1 VAQPATESQFT
12 LDTAAEL
19 AAEEHGTQ
27 IRGRS
32 PWYLAWRRLRR
43 NKVALGFF
51 VLFFVVLAACLLAP
65 LYATHVAHTAQN
77 TQHVLDTIQV
87 NGQQVSVV
95 SNGGFLNI
103 HTGKPCDTATASASD
118 CKLFSAIPVGPQW
131 FSAGGKFALG
141 ADSIGRDVAV
151 RLLYGGRVSLQVGII
166 SSAICVLLAVI
177 LALIAGYFGGW
188 IDFVITRFF
197 DLFYAFP
204 VVLLGIA
211 LGAALAINGVHWSL
225 GLFKV
230 NVSSG
235 SIWIPTLVISYVL
248 IPYVGRPLR
257 GQVLS
262 LREKEFIEAAI
273 AQGASPLRIMFS
285 ELLPNIAS
293 SVLVFFTLIVANNIV
308 LEASLSYLGAGVQ
321 PPTPS
326 WGTLIADGQDLIVT
340 RPWLSLAPGIAIVLT
355 VLSLNVFGDG
365 LRDAL
370 DPRAKVRVEH

>member
-1 VAQPATESQFT
+1 VAQPATESEFT
-12 LDTAAEL
+12 LDTASEL
-19 AAEEHGTQ
+19 AAKEAGSGE

-32 PWYLAWRRLRR
+32 PWFLAWRRMRR
-43 NKVALGFF
+43 NKVALASLVIFF
-51 VLFFVVLAACLLAP
+51 LVLIACLCAP
-65 LYATHVAHTAQN
+65 LYANHVAHTGQN
-77 TQHVLDTIQV
+77 TQHVLDQINV

-95 SNGGFLNI
+95 SQGGYLDK
-103 HTGKPCDTATASASD
+103 HGKPCGAGETD
-118 CKLFSAIPVGPQW
+118 CRLFSSIPVGPQW
-131 FSAGGKFALG
+131 GAAGGKFVLG
-141 ADSIGRDVAV
+141 ADSIGRDIAV

-166 SSAICVLLAVI
+166 SSAICVFFAVLLA
-177 LALIAGYFGGW
+177 LLAGYFGGW

-211 LGAALAINGVHWSL
+211 LGAALAINGIHWGFIKL
-225 GLFKV
+225 EG
-230 NVSSG
+230 NN
-235 SIWIPTLVISYVL
+235 IWIPTLIISYVL

-262 LREKEFIEAAI
+262 LREKEFVEAAI
-273 AQGASPLRIMFS
+273 AQGASPFRIMFS

-293 SVLVFFTLIVANNIV
+293 SVLVFFTLIIANNIV
-308 LEASLSYLGAGVQ
+308 LEAALSFLGAGVQ
-321 PPTPS
+321 DPTPS
-326 WGTLIADGQDLIVT
+326 WGKLISDGQTLIVT
-340 RPWLSLAPGIAIVLT
+340 RPWLALAPGIAIVLT